1 MKGDIMSIPD
11 SVKNLIPEPCCRI
24 RADGKGSYYV
34 YKYHS
39 LKLPNGK
46 WSSSSGDLI
55 GKIVPDVGFVPNKKY
70 KEELSKQMKLDF
82 TDSVTDLAYGQYD
95 LLMYLSNDIFSL
107 LREHFDLD
115 VAAQIYSYALILCAN
130 GFVHVDQVNE
140 FYSESILSFL
150 FECFSIKM
158 GKDALNTLLHYL
170 GSRTQ
175 RVTAFQQ
182 CLIDNFSSGSVAID
196 GHVVRSMSDN
206 NDLSEAGYKMGSLKS
221 TQINLLIAFDIN
233 YKFPLMYKTYRGSS
247 VDKSSCVSFLESQ
260 HFTNTLFVVD
270 NGFYSS
276 AVLKPMSENG
286 NSYII
291 ALSTNNK
298 HFKRIK
304 ENGLE
309 YTSGKFLY
317 GVGKKKDA
325 FIEYYEEQIGE
336 TKRIIIYKDIDENNS
351 TRKSYLKHMAFGDE
365 GYTQE
370 KYESY
375 CEWWGVLPV
384 ETTSDESAEEV
395 YRDYKGRW
403 SIETYNNYIKNQ
415 ADFNGLKFQDYYNQK
430 GFDFIMLV
438 TGIIHCKLNQAVNE
452 MNDKDVSVFD
462 VLIKSGHMRMV
473 LNHDDQKWHLAN
485 TRTRDIELLK
495 LLGGY
500 TPQLTFDPLKYLRRD

>member
-1 MKGDIMSIPD
+1 MSIPEN
-11 SVKNLIPEPCCRI
+11 VKSLFPEPCCKARP
-24 RADGKGSYYV
+24 DGNGAYYV

-39 LKLPNGK
+39 AKLPNGK
-46 WSSSSGDLI
+46 WGSSAGKLI
-55 GKIVPDVGFVPNKKY
+55 GKIIPDVGFVPNKKY
-70 KEELSKQMKLDF
+70 KEELAVKGKLSF
-82 TDSVTDLAYGQYD
+82 SDSVTDLAYGQYD
-95 LLMYLSNDIFSL
+95 LLMYLSSDIFAL
-107 LREHFDLD
+107 LKEYFDLD

-140 FYSESILSFL
+140 FYSESVLSLVFDS
-150 FECFSIKM
+150 FSIKM
-158 GKDALNTLLHYL
+158 GKDALDTLLHNL
-170 GSRTQ
+170 GSRTK

-182 CLIDNFSSGSVAID
+182 CLIDSFSSGSVAID
-196 GHVVRSMSDN
+196 GHVIRSMSDN
-206 NDLSEAGYKMGSLKS
+206 NDLSEAGYKMGTLKAE
-221 TQINLLIAFDIN
+221 QINLLIAFDTN

-247 VDKSSCVSFLESQ
+247 VDKNSCISFFESQ

-276 AVLKPMSENG
+276 KLLEPMSKDG

-291 ALSTNNK
+291 DLSTSNK
-298 HFKRIK
+298 RFKKIK

-317 GVGKKKDA
+317 SVGKRKDSLV
-325 FIEYYEEQIGE
+325 EYYEERIDE
-336 TKRIIIYKDIDENNS
+336 RKRIIIYKDIDENNS
-351 TRKSYLKHMAFGDE
+351 TSKSYLKHMAFKDE

-370 KYESY
+370 KYDEY
-375 CEWWGVLPV
+375 CEWWGVLPI
-384 ETTSDESAEEV
+384 ETTSNESAEEV
-395 YRDYKGRW
+395 YKDYKGRW

-430 GFDFIMLV
+430 GFDFIMLI
-438 TGIIHCKLNQAVNE
+438 TGIIHCKLNKAVIE
-452 MNDKDVSVFD
+452 MDDKNVSVFD

-485 TRTRDIELLK
+485 TRTKDIELLS

-500 TPQLTFDPLKYLRRD
+500 APQLTFDTLKYLK